1 MVEIVVKIP
10 EEVYGRMNILREG
23 QMSSEAINYILEG
36 EILPEK
42 HGECRMCAEEHA
54 QLAAWLKELKAYRA
68 QEHNRFKEIK
78 KEVKARSYY
87 INYHNGCVETG
98 LSTKDILGIIDKYA

>member
-1 MVEIVVKIP
+1 MTLDEAIQHA
-10 EEVYGRMNILREG
+10 EEVAENKYGLADAYHTDEG
-23 QMSSEAINYILEG
+23 VYLE
-36 EILPEK
+36 EET
-42 HGECRMCAEEHA
+42 ECRMCAEEHA

-68 QEHNRFKEIK
+68 QEQNRFKEIK